1 MTSAAAMEV
10 LLRLLFVHVVIMA
23 QAEVAVYRLTCNHQW
38 NPKSTNCGHTK
49 KSWDVKREP
58 FILMGT
64 NKMIPRYAYDQYM

>member
-10 LLRLLFVHVVIMA
+10 LLGLLFLH
-23 QAEVAVYRLTCNHQW
+23 VAVCRLTCDRQW

-49 KSWDVKREP
+49 KPWVVKREP

-64 NKMIPRYAYDQYM
+64 DKMIPRYAYDQYM